1 MNRRDAVQYISL
13 LLGGTLIGGNAFLTG
28 CKSETGTK
36 AAFSADDIAYLDEVA
51 NTILPDTA
59 SSPGAKAAKV
69 GQFMTVMVNDCYEA
83 KDQKIF
89 HDGMNKLNDFSNKT
103 YNNSF
108 MKLTDQQ
115 KHDLLV
121 KLDNEQ
127 KGYMKNK
134 KKEDPSHYFRMMK
147 ELTMLGF
154 FTSEI
159 GSTKARRYMETPGKY
174 DGAYPYKK
182 GDKAFA

>member
-1 MNRRDAVQYISL
+1 MERREAVQYIAL
-13 LLGGTLIGGNAFLTG
+13 LLGGTVVGGGAFLTG
-28 CKSETGTK
+28 CKSKTGTQ
-36 AAFSADDIAYLDEVA
+36 AAFSTDDIAYLNEIA

-59 SSPGAKAAKV
+59 TPGARAAMV
-69 GQFMTVMVNDCYEA
+69 GQFMTVMINDCYEA

-89 HDGMNKLNDFSNKT
+89 HDGMVSLNDLSKKT
-103 YNNSF
+103 YNNTF
-108 MKLTDQQ
+108 TAITDQQ

-121 KLDNEQ
+121 KLDAEQ
-127 KGYMKNK
+127 KNYMTNK

-147 ELTMLGF
+147 ELTMLGY

-159 GSTKARRYMETPGKY
+159 GCTKARRYIETPGKF
-174 DGAYPYKK
+174 DGAVPYKK